1 MKDLVTK
8 GAEHFGIYIDETTAE
23 KFDLYYKSVVSYNEK
38 VNLTAITDE
47 TEFCVKHFLDSIA
60 AAKFLSENAKLVDVG
75 SGAGFPAV
83 PLKLIRGDLSVTMID
98 ALGKR
103 VTFLNS
109 VTEELGLKDIRAI
122 HLRAEDAAKGELRES
137 FDVVTARAV
146 SELRTL
152 AEYCLPLVKI
162 GGRFVSYKSA
172 NSDEEIK
179 AAENAIKIL
188 GGTIEKIDDFW
199 LPISG
204 EKRRLVIIKK
214 IAATPKKYP
223 RGQGKE
229 KKQPL

>member
-1 MKDLVTK
+1 M
-8 GAEHFGIYIDETTAE
+8 
-23 KFDLYYKSVVSYNEK
+23 
-38 VNLTAITDE
+38 
-47 TEFCVKHFLDSIA
+47 
-60 AAKFLSENAKLVDVG
+60 
-75 SGAGFPAV
+75 

-188 GGTIEKIDDFW
+188 GGTIEKST
-199 LPISG
+199 ISG
-204 EKRRLVIIKK
+204 FRFQAKKKTGHYKK